1 MDTKSRARVL
11 IVEDDWLQAA
21 DLAQH
26 FSNLGLEVVGP
37 ATSITAGLRLAR
49 EADMAVLD
57 INLSGQP
64 VYPIADLL
72 NERGVPMV
80 FYTSYSALAIPERF
94 RFASR
99 LDKPATTQQIDQ
111 ALKILTEQRRNDP
124 DDIVAL
130 LPKMRLTARLMLHDP
145 QAADRLVERA
155 LERAI
160 GAKETRGDT
169 DTNTWLNGIM
179 KEVLETSGTRL
190 LT

>member
-1 MDTKSRARVL
+1 MESRSRARVL

-21 DLAQH
+21 DLARH
-26 FSNLGLEVVGP
+26 FSDLGLEVVGP
-37 ATSITAGLRLAR
+37 ATSITTGLRLAR
-49 EADMAVLD
+49 EADMAILD
-57 INLSGQP
+57 VNVSGQP

-80 FYTSYSALAIPERF
+80 FYTAYSAVEIPQRF

-99 LDKPATTQQIDQ
+99 LEKPATTQQLDEAFKAIDRE
-111 ALKILTEQRRNDP
+111 ARDDA

-130 LPKMRLTARLMLHDP
+130 LPKMRLAARLMLRDP
-145 QAADRLVERA
+145 SAADRLVERS

-160 GAKETRGDT
+160 EVRDTRGNT
-169 DTNTWLNGIM
+169 DTNTWLNKVM
-179 KEVLETSGTRL
+179 QDVLAQSGSRL